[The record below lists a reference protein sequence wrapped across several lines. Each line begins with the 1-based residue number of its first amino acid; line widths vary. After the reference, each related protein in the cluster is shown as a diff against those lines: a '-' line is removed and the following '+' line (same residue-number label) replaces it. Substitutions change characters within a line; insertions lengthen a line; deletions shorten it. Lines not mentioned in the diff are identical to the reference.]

1 MDGSLGKGLLNQIA
15 GSMGGLNNDQLKQA
29 ENIWKM
35 LDDLSE
41 SNPEGYK
48 NFVKNNL
55 QNGFEEIKKEK
66 DEKIKELKVN
76 ADPAFLLKMQATLQS
91 FKLKKEEH
99 PLYESL
105 RVVGQDSKKKLADIK
120 KSIDKE
126 VKIYINVL
134 MSNRVRAPIND
145 QGKEIE
151 SIKQM
156 EEWKVIP
163 YSVQEPEQRKS
174 ESLGNMVYFYNFV
187 INDEVCKM
195 MSGAPPL
202 TEQLVTFVI
211 EKMNNCL
218 KEHRN
223 PLLKLYN
230 YMEDNE
236 IIHYQISKMSVV
248 RHKSKKFKLADKKQ
262 RQIPPILLEPE
273 ADRQFDLQKVK
284 QEIQMKK
291 NAALSQMQQGAQSEN
306 LQQSQANS
314 IQNVDDL
321 KKRQLEDEKS
331 KEMIKEQVLDG
342 LKIVSKED
350 KEKKN
355 EKQKPKKVLI
365 QEIETKEVPKT
376 AKQILEEQVEKPSY
390 TLKELTE
397 SIYLE
402 FLLFKANSIDDM
414 ILDISEKKIKLEVPL
429 VYKLDLPLPC
439 KIDTEQVQ
447 PKWSKKTKVLKL
459 TLLKVQN

>member
-66 DEKIKELKVN
+66 DEKIQELKVN

-105 RVVGQDSKKKLADIK
+105 RVIGQDTKKKLADIK
-120 KSIDKE
+120 KQIDKE

-134 MSNRVRAPIND
+134 MSSRDRAPINE
-145 QGKEIE
+145 QGKEIDQ
-151 SIKQM
+151 IKQT

-163 YSVQEPEQRKS
+163 YSVQESEQRKS

-187 INDEVCKM
+187 INDEVCKI

-230 YMEDNE
+230 YMEENE

-262 RQIPPILLEPE
+262 KQVPPILLEPE

-284 QEIQMKK
+284 QEIQMKR
-291 NAALSQMQQGAQSEN
+291 NAALSQMQQGTQNEN
-306 LQQSQANS
+306 VQQVSS
-314 IQNVDDL
+314 IQNIDDL
-321 KKRQLEDEKS
+321 KKKQREEEKS
-331 KEMIKEQVLDG
+331 KEMMKEQVLDG

-350 KEKKN
+350 KEKN

-365 QEIETKEVPKT
+365 QEIEVKEAPKT

-402 FLLFKANSIDDM
+402 FLLFKACSIDDM

-429 VYKLDLPLPC
+429 AYKLELPLPC
-439 KIDTEQVQ
+439 KVDTEQVQ

>member
-1 MDGSLGKGLLNQIA
+1 
-15 GSMGGLNNDQLKQA
+15 MGGLNNDQLKQA

-66 DEKIKELKVN
+66 DEKMQELKVK
-76 ADPAFLLKMQATLQS
+76 AEPAFLLKMQATLQS

-120 KSIDKE
+120 KQIDKE

-134 MSNRVRAPIND
+134 TSSRVRAPIND
-145 QGKEIE
+145 QGKEID
-151 SIKQM
+151 SIKQTD
-156 EEWKVIP
+156 EWKVIP

-187 INDEVCKM
+187 INDEVCKI
-195 MSGAPPL
+195 MSGAPVL

-230 YMEDNE
+230 YMEENE
-236 IIHYQISKMSVV
+236 IVHYQISKMSVV

-284 QEIQMKK
+284 QEIQMKR
-291 NAALSQMQQGAQSEN
+291 NAALSQMQQGAQNEN
-306 LQQSQANS
+306 VQQPQASS

-321 KKRQLEDEKS
+321 KKRQLEEEKS

-350 KEKKN
+350 KEKN

-365 QEIETKEVPKT
+365 QEIDVKEEPKT
-376 AKQILEEQVEKPSY
+376 VKQILEEQVEKPSY

-402 FLLFKANSIDDM
+402 FLLFKASSIDDM
-414 ILDISEKKIKLEVPL
+414 ILDVSEKKIKLEVPL
-429 VYKLDLPLPC
+429 VYKIELLLPC